1 MEAANRSARNR
12 DESKRENSPCE
23 NRASAIDK
31 SGQRWHMQSGVQR
44 DDPHAQERNGP
55 QLYKSAQV
63 IPWREQQPHWHGRGS
78 ESIHDDQQSQSGG
91 TKSKDPSQCRML
103 RYELASPDRQHHE
116 NESKNGNFQYF
127 ARTNATQINS
137 HQ

>member
-1 MEAANRSARNR
+1 MEAANCSARNR
-12 DESKRENSPCE
+12 DKSKRKNLPRE
-23 NRASAIDK
+23 NRASAVDK
-31 SGQRWHMQSGVQR
+31 SGQRRHMQSRVQR

-63 IPWREQQPHWHGRGS
+63 TPWREQQPHWHGRGS
-78 ESIHDDQQSQSGG
+78 ESIHDDEQSQSGG

-103 RYELASPDRQHHE
+103 RYPLASPDCQHYQD
-116 NESKNGNFQYF
+116 ESKNGNFQYF
-127 ARTNATQINS
+127 ARTNAPQINS